1 MLVHHFLEN
10 SAEKYPHKEAV
21 WYKDLWASFMDI
33 EQNANRVTN
42 FLIKNGISRGDR
54 ISLLMENSISY
65 IICYFGILKAG
76 AVVVAINNEVTSDNL
91 LFYLNNSESSAI
103 IAGSRFSSLFPIISH
118 APSVKFMISDT
129 SLAYP
134 PRTAYSLEDILQSE
148 KPQRPEVSTISLD
161 LASIVYTSGSTGN
174 PKGVML
180 SHQNLS
186 DNTVSISNY
195 LKLTPEDRIMVV
207 LPLYYIYGN
216 SLLTTH
222 FYCGG
227 SVVIDNRFMFPNL
240 VLETMRKMK
249 VTGFAGVPSTYMI
262 LLNKSTIRQCK
273 LESLR
278 YVTQAGGSMPP
289 SIQLQV
295 AEVFA
300 PAKLYVMYGTTEAAP
315 RLTYLEPEMLST
327 KLGSIGKAIPNVE
340 VIIADENGRALP
352 AGHIGEIAA
361 RGSNIMLGYWKDPQ
375 SSAAVLRNGY
385 YFTGDLGKTD
395 EDGYIYVVGR
405 TKDMIKVGGNRV
417 SAKEVEE
424 ALLNLPHISEA
435 AVIGVPD
442 SILGEAIKAFIVPK
456 TEHIPDVSL
465 IKKELS
471 SMISPY
477 KIPTLY
483 SFHRELP
490 KNESG
495 KIMKE
500 KLRILPESELSES
513 QPYSS
518 QSPEFSQSPESQ
530 PPETPP

>member
-1 MLVHHFLEN
+1 MLLHHFLEN
-10 SAEKYPHKEAV
+10 SAEKYPDKGAV
-21 WYKDLWASFMDI
+21 WYKDLWASYLNI
-33 EQNANRVTN
+33 EQNANRIAN
-42 FLIKNGISRGDR
+42 FLIENGISRGDR
-54 ISLLMENSISY
+54 VSLLMENSINY
-65 IICYFGILKAG
+65 IISYFGILKAG

-103 IAGSRFSSLFPIISH
+103 IAGIRFSTLFSILSH
-118 APSVKFMISDT
+118 APSVKFIICDSSVTD
-129 SLAYP
+129 P
-134 PRTAYSLEDILQSE
+134 PKTAYSMEDILKSE
-148 KPQRPEVSTISLD
+148 KTYRPVVATISID
-161 LASIVYTSGSTGN
+161 LASIVYTSGSTGK

-186 DNTVSISNY
+186 DNTISISQY

-216 SLLTTH
+216 SLMTTH
-222 FYCGG
+222 FFCGG

-240 VLETMRKMK
+240 VIETMRKMQ

-262 LLNKSTIRQCK
+262 LLNKSSIRQCK

-278 YVTQAGGSMPP
+278 YLTQAGGSMPP
-289 SIQLQV
+289 QIQLQV
-295 AEVFA
+295 AETFA

-315 RLTYLEPEMLST
+315 RLTYLEPEMLSV

-340 VIIADENGRALP
+340 VIIADENGKALP

-405 TKDMIKVGGNRV
+405 IKDMIKVGGNRV

-456 TEHIPDVSL
+456 TDQIPDASE
-465 IKKELS
+465 IKRLLS
-471 SMISPY
+471 SLISPY
-477 KIPTLY
+477 KIPSIY
-483 SFHRELP
+483 SFHKELP

-500 KLRILPESELSES
+500 KLRNESTIPTILPASN
-513 QPYSS
+513 
-518 QSPEFSQSPESQ
+518 SPG
-530 PPETPP
+530 T

>member
-10 SAEKYPHKEAV
+10 SAEKYPDKGAV
-21 WYKDLWASFMDI
+21 WYKDLWASFMEI
-33 EQNANRVTN
+33 EQNANRIAN

-54 ISLLMENSISY
+54 IGLLMENSINY
-65 IICYFGILKAG
+65 IISYFGILKAG
-76 AVVVAINNEVTSDNL
+76 AVVVAINNEVTSGNL

-103 IAGSRFSSLFPIISH
+103 IAGNRFSHLFSNLSH
-118 APSVKFMISDT
+118 VPSVRFIISDT
-129 SLAYP
+129 SLTDP

-148 KPQRPEVSTISLD
+148 KAHQPQVPTISLD

-180 SHQNLS
+180 SHQNLC
-186 DNTVSISNY
+186 DNTISISKY
-195 LKLTPEDRIMVV
+195 LKLTPEDRMMVV

-222 FYCGG
+222 FFCGG
-227 SVVIDNRFMFPNL
+227 SVVIDNRFMFPSL
-240 VLETMRKMK
+240 VIETMRKMQ

-262 LLNKSTIRQCK
+262 LLDKSSIRQCK

-278 YVTQAGGSMPP
+278 YVTQAGGSMSP

-295 AEVFA
+295 AETFA

-315 RLTYLEPEMLST
+315 RLTYLEPEMLSV

-340 VIIADENGRALP
+340 VIIADDHGRALP

-375 SSAAVLRNGY
+375 SSAAVIKNGF

-424 ALLNLPHISEA
+424 ALLNSPHISEA

-442 SILGEAIKAFIVPK
+442 SVLGEAIKAFIVPK
-456 TEHIPDVSL
+456 TKRTPDISE
-465 IKKELS
+465 IKKHLS
-471 SMISPY
+471 SLISPY
-477 KIPTLY
+477 KIPSLY
-483 SFHRELP
+483 SFHKELP

-495 KIMKE
+495 KVMKE
-500 KLRILPESELSES
+500 KLRND
-513 QPYSS
+513 
-518 QSPEFSQSPESQ
+518 FK
-530 PPETPP
+530 

>member
-10 SAEKYPHKEAV
+10 SAEKYPHKGAV
-21 WYKDLWASFMDI
+21 WYKDLWASFLDI
-33 EQNANRVTN
+33 EQNANRIAN
-42 FLIKNGISRGDR
+42 FLIARGISRGDR
-54 ISLLMENSISY
+54 IGLLMENSIDY
-65 IICYFGILKAG
+65 IISYFGILKAG

-103 IAGSRFSSLFPIISH
+103 IAGNRFSSLFPVLSH
-118 APSVKFMISDT
+118 APSVRFMICDT
-129 SLAYP
+129 SLVDP
-134 PRTAYSLEDILQSE
+134 PRTTYSLNDILQSE
-148 KPQRPEVSTISLD
+148 ETQRPEVPTISLD
-161 LASIVYTSGSTGN
+161 LASIVYTSGSTGK

-186 DNTVSISNY
+186 DNTISICRY

-207 LPLYYIYGN
+207 LPFYYIYGN

-222 FYCGG
+222 FYCSG
-227 SVVIDNRFMFPNL
+227 SVIIDNRFMFPNL
-240 VLETMRKMK
+240 VIETMRKMQ

-262 LLNKSTIRQCK
+262 LLNKSSIRQSK
-273 LESLR
+273 PDSLR

-289 SIQLQV
+289 SVQLQV
-295 AEVFA
+295 AEIFA

-315 RLTYLEPEMLST
+315 RLTYLEPEMLSV

-340 VIIADENGRALP
+340 VIVADENGKPLP

-361 RGSNIMLGYWKDPQ
+361 RGSNIMVGYWKDPQ
-375 SSAAVLRNGY
+375 SSAAVIRNGY

-405 TKDMIKVGGNRV
+405 TKEMIKVGGNRV

-424 ALLNLPHISEA
+424 ALLNLPQISEA

-456 TEHIPDVSL
+456 TGQTPDVSE
-465 IKKELS
+465 IKKQLS
-471 SMISPY
+471 SFISPF

-483 SFHRELP
+483 SFQKELP

-500 KLRILPESELSES
+500 KLRDAP
-513 QPYSS
+513 
-518 QSPEFSQSPESQ
+518 
-530 PPETPP
+530 

>member
-10 SAEKYPHKEAV
+10 SAEKYPNKEAV
-21 WYKDLWASFMDI
+21 WHKDLWTSFMDI
-33 EQNANRVTN
+33 EQNANRIAN

-54 ISLLMENSISY
+54 IGLLMENSINY
-65 IICYFGILKAG
+65 IISYFAILKAG

-91 LFYLNNSESSAI
+91 LFYLNNSESCAI
-103 IAGSRFSSLFPIISH
+103 IAGNRFSPLLPTLSQAHTVRFI
-118 APSVKFMISDT
+118 ISDT
-129 SLAYP
+129 SLADP
-134 PRTAYSLEDILQSE
+134 PRIAYSLEDIFQTE
-148 KPQRPEVSTISLD
+148 KTQRPEVSTISLD
-161 LASIVYTSGSTGN
+161 LASIVYTSGSTGK

-186 DNTVSISNY
+186 DNTISISKY

-207 LPLYYIYGN
+207 LPLYYIYGS

-227 SVVIDNRFMFPNL
+227 SVAIDNRFMFPNL
-240 VLETMRKMK
+240 VIEAMK
-249 VTGFAGVPSTYMI
+249 RVQATGFAGVPSTYMI
-262 LLNKSTIRQCK
+262 LLNKSSIRQSK

-289 SIQLQV
+289 QLQLQV
-295 AEVFA
+295 AETFA

-315 RLTYLEPEMLST
+315 RLTYLEPEMLSL

-340 VIIADENGRALP
+340 VIIADEHGRALP

-361 RGSNIMLGYWKDPQ
+361 RGSNIMPGYWKDPQ
-375 SSAAVLRNGY
+375 SSSAVIRNGY

-395 EDGYIYVVGR
+395 EDGYIYIVGR

-442 SILGEAIKAFIVPK
+442 SILGEAIKAFVVIK
-456 TEHIPDVSL
+456 TGHTPDVSE
-465 IKKELS
+465 IKKQLS
-471 SMISPY
+471 SFISPY
-477 KIPTLY
+477 KVPSLY
-483 SFHRELP
+483 SFYKELP

-495 KIMKE
+495 KVMKE
-500 KLRILPESELSES
+500 KLRESSDN
-513 QPYSS
+513 
-518 QSPEFSQSPESQ
+518 
-530 PPETPP
+530 

>member
-1 MLVHHFLEN
+1 MLLHHFLEN
-10 SAEKYPHKEAV
+10 SAEKYPQKGAV
-21 WYKDLWASFMDI
+21 WHKDVWVSFMDI
-33 EQNANRVTN
+33 EQNANRIAN

-54 ISLLMENSISY
+54 ISLLMENSIKY
-65 IICYFGILKAG
+65 IISYFGILKAG

-103 IAGSRFSSLFPIISH
+103 IVSNQFSALLSILSH
-118 APSVKFMISDT
+118 TPSVKFIISDT
-129 SLAYP
+129 SLVDP
-134 PRTAYSLEDILQSE
+134 PRAAYSMEDILKSE
-148 KPQRPEVSTISLD
+148 KPERPDVSTISLD

-186 DNTVSISNY
+186 DNTISISKY
-195 LKLTPEDRIMVV
+195 LKLTSEDRIMVV
-207 LPLYYIYGN
+207 LPFYYIYGN

-222 FYCGG
+222 FFCGG
-227 SVVIDNRFMFPNL
+227 SVIIDNRFIFPNL
-240 VLETMRKMK
+240 VIETMRKMQ

-262 LLNKSTIRQCK
+262 LLNKSIIRQCK

-295 AEVFA
+295 AETFA

-315 RLTYLEPEMLST
+315 RLTYLEPEMLSV

-352 AGHIGEIAA
+352 AGHVGEIAA

-375 SSAAVLRNGY
+375 SSAAVLRNGF

-405 TKDMIKVGGNRV
+405 IKDMIKVGGNRV
-417 SAKEVEE
+417 SAKEVED
-424 ALLNLPHISEA
+424 ALLNLPYISEA

-456 TEHIPDVSL
+456 TQHTPDVSQ

-471 SMISPY
+471 SLISAY

-483 SFHRELP
+483 SFQKELP

-500 KLRILPESELSES
+500 KLRSDAS
-513 QPYSS
+513 
-518 QSPEFSQSPESQ
+518 
-530 PPETPP
+530 